1 MVASTDVRALL
12 KASSEHGVIAA
23 VDLSIRFSGLRSG
36 GVEACIPIIAVL
48 AAVRGYDV
56 GVRSRRL
63 ILFNAF
69 TSMSIVLLCGILGL
83 AAWVACVGERSFEFG
98 FDGSLWR
105 LQASSDRFRVDNE
118 PQRELEERP
127 LKWMNRYVARMVA
140 APPPSDSVELQA
152 QYIRWNAANSL
163 LNRLARRPGPLPVGW
178 EVSYGLLFAVVATL
192 PAGRVVSSLLRAR
205 RRARLHARRVC
216 VYCQYDIRESE
227 VVCPECGKR
236 LPVLHRTTSEVAEKL
251 SRVRF

>member
-1 MVASTDVRALL
+1 M
-12 KASSEHGVIAA
+12 
-23 VDLSIRFSGLRSG
+23 
-36 GVEACIPIIAVL
+36 
-48 AAVRGYDV
+48 
-56 GVRSRRL
+56 RSRRS
-63 ILFNAF
+63 ILLNAF
-69 TSMSIVLLCGILGL
+69 TLLSLVLLGGILGL
-83 AAWVACVGERSFEFG
+83 AGWNACVGDKSVQFG
-98 FDGSLWR
+98 CEGSLWR
-105 LQASSDRFRVDNE
+105 LVVGPDRLRVDNE
-118 PQRELEERP
+118 PQRQLEELP
-127 LKWMNRYVARMVA
+127 LKWIYRHLARMFA